1 MVVNQFVGTNQ
12 TRNEMTHTM
21 ISLPVDPRVISG
33 EYSERG
39 KSWIITDG
47 ETRGLIGVPG
57 CNVD

>member
-1 MVVNQFVGTNQ
+1 MGFELTTLVVIG
-12 TRNEMTHTM
+12 HTM